1 MSLQDNITVFAKAVG
16 ADINVINGKIGDVTG
31 LTTTAKT
38 NLVLAINEVNAK
50 ASAPAGV
57 QIDDNAVAGNTA
69 VTYSASK
76 TLALIAAAEVNVQ
89 NSILGGASAAYDTLK
104 ELEDKITTDSTAVT
118 GIITAL
124 AKRVRVDAVQTF
136 TVTEKKQGCENLGIG
151 DPEHSFLS
159 DYNAAKG
166 G

>member
-57 QIDDNAVAGNTA
+57 QIDDNAVAGNTG

-76 TLALIAAAEVNVQ
+76 TLALIAAAEVSVQ

-104 ELEDKITTDSTAVT
+104 ELEDKITDDSNAAA
-118 GIITAL
+118 GFATAL

-136 TVTEKKQGCENLGIG
+136 TAVEKKQGCENLGIG
-151 DPEHSFLS
+151 DP
-159 DYNAAKG
+159 DTDIVAAYNAAKV
-166 G
+166 